1 MLKISREEISGD
13 EIQYY
18 PSDQRFIKLSVAKYF
33 ESRGMRMSRPQ
44 IAIVNALNDPKY
56 KFIVAAVAR
65 RLGKTYIANVIA
77 HLVSMIPGMNIL
89 VISPNYSLSGIS
101 YDLQEELMRASGVDS
116 ERSNLKDRVIVMKNT
131 STIRLGSINQV
142 DSSIGRSYNFIIF
155 DEAAIADGGK
165 DAFETQLLPTL
176 DRPNSKCL
184 FISTPRGKKNWF
196 AEFFY
201 RGFSAEHNRWLSIQ
215 ADFRE
220 NDRINE
226 ADVEAARKSVSAAK
240 FKQEFEADFNVF
252 EGQIYKF
259 NNDKCIENLSFMDW
273 SKLDR
278 FAGVDIG
285 FKDPTAVAVIGY
297 DDDSGLYYVFKDY
310 LNSEAKTSDH
320 AVEIKKL
327 MNKYEFDTIYVDSA
341 AAQTRFD
348 WAYEYDIPTIG
359 AKKSVNDGIAF
370 VQSVVEHDKLIVD
383 ETCHDTLAML
393 DQFRWDDRP
402 LLVQEKP
409 VHDQHIHMADAIRY
423 AIYSHSVAAGIF

>member
-1 MLKISREEISGD
+1 MLRISRPDITGD
-13 EIQYY
+13 ELQYY
-18 PSDQRFIKLSVAKYF
+18 PLEKRFIKLSVAKYF
-33 ESRGMRMSRPQ
+33 EGREMTMSRPQ
-44 IAIVNALNDPKY
+44 VAIVNALNNSNY
-56 KFIVAAVAR
+56 KFVTAAVSR

-77 HLVSMIPGMNIL
+77 HLVSMIAGVNIL
-89 VISPNYSLSGIS
+89 VMSPNYTLSGIS
-101 YDLQEELMRASGVDS
+101 YDLQEELMRYSGIES
-116 ERSNLKDRVIVMKNT
+116 ERANLKDRIITMKNT

-155 DEAAIADGGK
+155 DEAAVAEGGK

-196 AEFFY
+196 AEFYY
-201 RGFSAEHNRWLSIQ
+201 RGYSADNPRWISIQ
-215 ADFRE
+215 ADYLE
-220 NDRINE
+220 NDRANAQDIE
-226 ADVEAARKSVSAAK
+226 TARKSISAAK

-259 NNDKCIENLSFMDW
+259 NNDKCVEDLSYMDW

-285 FKDPTAVAVIGY
+285 FKDPTAFSVIGF
-297 DDDSGLYYVFKDY
+297 DEKTGHYYVLDEY

-320 AVEIKKL
+320 AVAIKER
-327 MNKYEFDTIYVDSA
+327 MTKYEFDTIYVDSA

-370 VQSVVEHDKLIVD
+370 VQNIVERDLLVVD
-383 ETCHDTLAML
+383 EKCTHTLAML

-402 LLVQEKP
+402 LLQQERP
-409 VHDQHIHMADAIRY
+409 VHDQFIHMADALRY
-423 AIYSHSVAAGIF
+423 AIYSHGVASGIF